1 VEPATAKWLAE
12 IGFGIMASSPAELD
26 RFVVSE
32 IDRWR
37 AFVKEFNVRFD

>member
-1 VEPATAKWLAE
+1 
-12 IGFGIMASSPAELD
+12 MASSPAELD